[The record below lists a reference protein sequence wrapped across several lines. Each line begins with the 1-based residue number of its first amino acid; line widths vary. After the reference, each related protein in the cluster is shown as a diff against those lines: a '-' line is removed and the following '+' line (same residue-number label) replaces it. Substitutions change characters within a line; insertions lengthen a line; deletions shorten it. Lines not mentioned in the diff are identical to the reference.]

1 VKGPLGGGLDRKKMS
16 VKHEKD
22 VAKLLGGRVP
32 RGSGNQWHNPT
43 DGVSPHGEV
52 FAFSWDC
59 KATMANSFSLTRMT
73 WQKIREQASG
83 LRPAVPVRFYDDFTF
98 RTYVDLIVVDLNDF
112 VEMKNRI
119 AELEAEVERLKAG
132 QEAIF

>member
-1 VKGPLGGGLDRKKMS
+1 MGSGPDRKKMS
-16 VKHEKD
+16 VIHERD

-43 DGVSPHGEV
+43 DGVSPHAEV

-59 KATMANSFSLTRMT
+59 KATMANSFSITRMT
-73 WQKIREQASG
+73 WKKIKEQASG
-83 LRPAVPVRFYDDFTF
+83 LRPAVPVRFYDDYTF
-98 RTYVDLIVVDLNDF
+98 RTHVDLIVLDLNDF
-112 VEMKNRI
+112 VEMKDRI
-119 AELEAEVERLKAG
+119 TELEAEIERLKAG